1 MPFAEWTGIA
11 LGTTGAAGDA
21 SNGRTNE
28 MRDLPDDMWID
39 ANGAPTEVHLVG
51 GVEIVVHHDDV
62 PEKDLTTVA
71 GIPCTTALRTV
82 IDLAPEMTDDELRHV
97 VDDCLSR
104 RLFSIEEATAR
115 IAEDDMRHRVGAHL
129 LEKVLRRRSPG

>member
-1 MPFAEWTGIA
+1 
-11 LGTTGAAGDA
+11 
-21 SNGRTNE
+21 

-39 ANGAPTEVHLVG
+39 ANGAPTELHLVG